1 MSDNPDLTERLRRIT
16 LSAMLIPAVPLDPE
30 GIDDMVDAIAELT
43 ELRAD
48 LATARKAVGEA
59 YEECA
64 GIIEEAARDIRP
76 HMMRPGCEDDCAHD
90 YAADRLD
97 GAAED
102 IRTRAAE
109 AAKGES

>member
-59 YEECA
+59 YEECVEIAELA
-64 GIIEEAARDIRP
+64 G
-76 HMMRPGCEDDCAHD
+76 G
-90 YAADRLD
+90 YAMASCCKTV
-97 GAAED
+97 AQQIKKA
-102 IRTRAAE
+102 ISQHAAE
-109 AAKGES
+109 AAKGET